1 MSGSSTK
8 PYLLR
13 AIHEWCADNGFTP
26 YLAVAVDEH
35 TEVPREHVREGE
47 IVLNISVSATNRLAL
62 GNERIE
68 FQARFGGV
76 ARSISVPIENVT
88 AIYARETGHGM
99 AFEVA
104 KPPAIVESHN
114 HRQVEAAQVEAPKV
128 DSDSEPP
135 GPKSA
140 QRVSLVVPPAP
151 QDSGELA
158 VDVETGPAD
167 TSGTDHDPGPPSGAG
182 PVPAKGRP
190 SLKVVK

>member
-99 AFEVA
+99 AFDVPKAMAIAAPASESGQDSSEDTAEEKSSPSTLAPA
-104 KPPAIVESHN
+104 K
-114 HRQVEAAQVEAPKV
+114 APV
-128 DSDSEPP
+128 LSAVP
-135 GPKSA
+135 SA
-140 QRVSLVVPPAP
+140 QTPAPSELPLDQTPFQASGSAQDVVPEPEPPAP
-151 QDSGELA
+151 PP
-158 VDVETGPAD
+158 T
-167 TSGTDHDPGPPSGAG
+167 PG
-182 PVPAKGRP
+182 GRP
-190 SLKVVK
+190 KLTVIK

>member
-26 YLAVAVDEH
+26 YLAVAVDER

-62 GNERIE
+62 GNDRIE

-99 AFEVA
+99 AFDVPKAMAIATPVSDGAKDSSEDAAEV
-104 KPPAIVESHN
+104 E
-114 HRQVEAAQVEAPKV
+114 
-128 DSDSEPP
+128 
-135 GPKSA
+135 
-140 QRVSLVVPPAP
+140 
-151 QDSGELA
+151 
-158 VDVETGPAD
+158 
-167 TSGTDHDPGPPSGAG
+167 PGPPSLAPVKAPVLSAVPSAQTPAPTPQAHGDQVNRKAG
-182 PVPAKGRP
+182 VGWLAAARSNVSQSSRWRFSPRHRWW
-190 SLKVVK
+190 

>member
-26 YLAVAVDEH
+26 YLAVAVDER

-47 IVLNISVSATNRLAL
+47 IVLNISVSATNKLAL

-99 AFEVA
+99 AFDVPKAMAITTPAFDGTKDSSQDDVEV
-104 KPPAIVESHN
+104 KSS
-114 HRQVEAAQVEAPKV
+114 APGLAPVKAPV
-128 DSDSEPP
+128 LSAVP
-135 GPKSA
+135 SA
-140 QRVSLVVPPAP
+140 QTPAPSELPLDQTPSEASVSVQDVVPEPEPPAP
-151 QDSGELA
+151 PP
-158 VDVETGPAD
+158 T
-167 TSGTDHDPGPPSGAG
+167 PG
-182 PVPAKGRP
+182 GRP
-190 SLKVVK
+190 KLTVIK